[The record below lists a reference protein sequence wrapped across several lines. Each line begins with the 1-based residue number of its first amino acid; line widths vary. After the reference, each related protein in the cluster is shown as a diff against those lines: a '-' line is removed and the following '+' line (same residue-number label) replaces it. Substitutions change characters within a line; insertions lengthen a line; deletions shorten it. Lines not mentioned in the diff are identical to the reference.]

1 MVRDLVYKV
10 GRAELGQERGQ
21 DIGEEHDAL
30 GHVWAYEVEGD
41 CCSYSYFHDFFGV
54 PHLLNNGAVTEVG
67 DVDLAPDDPRFKR
80 PAKADER
87 PADMDYD
94 HPDYWDYSDEDIQ
107 VYGYKIVTAHP
118 VFGEVTS
125 VLSFRNSS
133 NGYYGGWMDRTGD
146 VRTEG
151 LQRITEDFTGD

>member
-1 MVRDLVYKV
+1 MPFLASLRSSLA
-10 GRAELGQERGQ
+10 RAGILACG
-21 DIGEEHDAL
+21 
-30 GHVWAYEVEGD
+30 
-41 CCSYSYFHDFFGV
+41 
-54 PHLLNNGAVTEVG
+54 LLPSAAAGAKQPT
-67 DVDLAPDDPRFKR
+67 P
-80 PAKADER
+80 
-87 PADMDYD
+87 
-94 HPDYWDYSDEDIQ
+94 